1 MAKWIQAARERME
14 AKGTVG
20 KFGKATKKKI
30 KAGKKKGSV
39 AKKEAVFAEN
49 MAKISKKRARRKR
62 G

>member
-49 MAKISKKRARRKR
+49 MDKISKKRARRKR